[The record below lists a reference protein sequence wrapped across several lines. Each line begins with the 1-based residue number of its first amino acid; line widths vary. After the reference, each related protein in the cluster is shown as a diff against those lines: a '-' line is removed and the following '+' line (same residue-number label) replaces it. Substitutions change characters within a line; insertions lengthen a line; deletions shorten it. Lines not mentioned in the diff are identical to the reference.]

1 MGWRKEIP
9 GDFVEGAAHSTALEP
24 SKVPIDPGLDTVTT
38 AWHTLPLDFFPVSSP
53 CWYTVA

>member
-9 GDFVEGAAHSTALEP
+9 GDFGEGAAHSTALEP
-24 SKVPIDPGLDTVTT
+24 AKVPIDPGLDTVTT

-53 CWYTVA
+53 CW

>member
-24 SKVPIDPGLDTVTT
+24 AKVPIDPDLDTVTT
-38 AWHTLPLDFFPVSSP
+38 
-53 CWYTVA
+53 